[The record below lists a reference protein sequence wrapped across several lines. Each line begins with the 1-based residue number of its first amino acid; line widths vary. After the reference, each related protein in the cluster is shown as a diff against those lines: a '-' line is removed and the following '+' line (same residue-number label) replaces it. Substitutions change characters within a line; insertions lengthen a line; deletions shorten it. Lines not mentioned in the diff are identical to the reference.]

1 VPQNG
6 LANRL
11 QAIASGILLANELGM
26 TLKVHWIVEKAMPIS
41 SNEIF
46 DEKTLLEY
54 FISPEESNVYNEIVE
69 KAKYFVSLD
78 ANYIVVK
85 GMRLGEQRL
94 MNKLKNEI
102 TNQKEN
108 LDIVV
113 ISGGKF
119 LLNRNRFFTD
129 SSTFRTL
136 RKEVYNQLKFHKKIL
151 ENVDA
156 LQKQLGKNYV
166 AVHLRGTDRI
176 SETIKIKKFIKLL
189 KLDLNKIY
197 ESIFIC
203 GDSYDRRMALQDLL
217 EKTGFNN
224 IVVPEIDFS
233 RSTVSG
239 IQDAAADWLVLSKA
253 KKIIFSEG
261 TTFSYEAAVAGGVFS
276 NSVILKQNRFYRFYR
291 KSVSR
296 LKMAKLYKQ
305 VPF

>member
-1 VPQNG
+1 MPQNG

-11 QAIASGILLANELGM
+11 QAIASGKLLANELGM
-26 TLKVHWIVEKAMPIS
+26 TLKVHWIVEKAMPINS
-41 SNEIF
+41 SEIF
-46 DEKTLLEY
+46 DEQTLLEY
-54 FISPEESNVYNEIVE
+54 FTSPEEGSVYNKIVE
-69 KAKYFVSLD
+69 RSKYFVSLD
-78 ANYIVVK
+78 ANSIVIK

-102 TNQKEN
+102 RIQKEN
-108 LDIVV
+108 LDVVV

-136 RKEVYNQLKFHKKIL
+136 RKEIYDQIKFHKKIL
-151 ENVDA
+151 ENVNA

-189 KLDLNKIY
+189 KLDFNNIN
-197 ESIFIC
+197 EPIFIC
-203 GDSYDRRMALQDLL
+203 GDSYDRRMVLQDSL
-217 EKTGFNN
+217 EKAGFNN
-224 IVVPEIDFS
+224 IIVPEIDFS

-276 NSVILKQNRFYRFYR
+276 NSVILKQNRFYRFIR

-305 VPF
+305 IPF